1 MKERMSIANRCF
13 LGMRSAFDQAL
24 EGTVQRMLDMH
35 AGECSVAIKL
45 NIELMGVDAADRIV
59 PHIKYKI
66 STSIPMKGDFQAI
79 LKDPILLE
87 EDADGLMVVQEGEQM
102 SMLD

>member
-1 MKERMSIANRCF
+1 MC
-13 LGMRSAFDQAL
+13 
-24 EGTVQRMLDMH
+24 
-35 AGECSVAIKL
+35 
-45 NIELMGVDAADRIV
+45 RIV

-87 EDADGLMVVQEGEQM
+87 EDEDGLMVVQEGEQM

>member
-45 NIELMGVDAADRIV
+45 NIELMGVDGADRIV
-59 PHIKYKI
+59 PDCAAYQIQDQHQHSHEGRFSSDIEG
-66 STSIPMKGDFQAI
+66 P
-79 LKDPILLE
+79 DP
-87 EDADGLMVVQEGEQM
+87 AGRG
-102 SMLD
+102 